1 MTYLFKERKIYITDL
16 NESVQTSV
24 LASQVMSILNLKRFK
39 SQKNKRIIWRK
50 KKLKKKK
57 KTEERKTGRS
67 KKDEGRRR
75 SIKKDNSEY
84 WFRKDKYIEINYSG
98 SIITYYRSQYLL

>member
-1 MTYLFKERKIYITDL
+1 MG
-16 NESVQTSV
+16 
-24 LASQVMSILNLKRFK
+24 ILNLKRFK
-39 SQKNKRIIWRK
+39 SQKNKRIILRK

-67 KKDEGRRR
+67 KKDGERR
-75 SIKKDNSEY
+75 SIKKDDSEY
-84 WFRKDKYIEINYSG
+84 WFRKNKYIEINYSE